1 MRDRRTLAYRDI
13 DLPVLRNRNQPA
25 LACRLDPSQG
35 VTRAS
40 RRRSTPVIGPYGRPK
55 LGSWPWQV
63 LHPSHTWSQC
73 CAPSDERTALART
86 GPLAKVTVRP
96 WRERYEQAVRNA
108 ERGRDLVA
116 LQRALIDR
124 QKALGQDASWLERG
138 LDLFE
143 KSQTLFERDLE
154 RIRHERH

>member
-1 MRDRRTLAYRDI
+1 MPRHRFARLYAIETNPHAVA
-13 DLPVLRNRNQPA
+13 DLICHNA
-25 LACRLDPSQG
+25 
-35 VTRAS
+35 TRARS
-40 RRRSTPVIGPYGRPK
+40 RSTPVIGHIEDRGCRIVAPGRSCIRRT
-55 LGSWPWQV
+55 LG
-63 LHPSHTWSQC
+63 LN
-73 CAPSDERTALART
+73 CAASDERTALART
-86 GPLAKVTVRP
+86 GPLAKFTVRP
-96 WRERYEQAVRNA
+96 WRERYEQAARIA

>member
-1 MRDRRTLAYRDI
+1 MPRHRFARLYAIETNPHAVA
-13 DLPVLRNRNQPA
+13 DLICHNA
-25 LACRLDPSQG
+25 
-35 VTRAS
+35 TRA
-40 RRRSTPVIGPYGRPK
+40 
-55 LGSWPWQV
+55 LG
-63 LHPSHTWSQC
+63 LN
-73 CAPSDERTALART
+73 CAASDERTALART
-86 GPLAKVTVRP
+86 GPLAKFTVRP

-143 KSQTLFERDLE
+143 KSQILFERDLE
-154 RIRHERH
+154 RIRHERR